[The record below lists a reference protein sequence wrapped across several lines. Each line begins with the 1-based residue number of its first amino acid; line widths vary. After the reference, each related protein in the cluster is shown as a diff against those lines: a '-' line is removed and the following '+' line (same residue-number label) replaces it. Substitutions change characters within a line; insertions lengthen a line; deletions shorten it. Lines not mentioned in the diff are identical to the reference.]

1 MGGTGWDIRQTLL
14 ATPLRNGLG
23 ERKPDAESVTLPIAS
38 RFHVSIAFHMN
49 SQGSIVAV
57 VFGLAIIWAVLRDAF
72 ETVVLPRRVTRQFK
86 LTAWFYRRT
95 WIPWARVARRIKT
108 TSRQQNFLGY
118 FGPLS
123 LILLLGFWAAGLI
136 LGFALIQFGIGGHEQ
151 LNQEPLT
158 FGRILYHSGETF
170 FTLGY
175 GDIVPTS
182 GAARALSVI
191 EAGMGFAFLGVVI
204 GYIPVV
210 YSSFSRREI
219 QISMLDARAGSPP
232 TAAELLVR
240 LAGRS
245 EDPGVDQKVLDEVL
259 RDWERWASELL
270 ESLISYPVLTFFR
283 SQHSNQSWLGALT
296 TILDV
301 TSLVLTGIE
310 GVHPGQ
316 AKLTFAMARH
326 AAVDLAQVVNAR
338 YDAAAVDRLPEAE
351 LGALGEA
358 LAAAGLR
365 LKSDAA
371 AREKLTKLRAM
382 YEPYVHAIARNLML
396 TLPPWRHPEKLRD
409 NWQAGPWDRLVQA
422 RGLAILGQKPRPTPA
437 QGAGEDHF

>member
-1 MGGTGWDIRQTLL
+1 
-14 ATPLRNGLG
+14 
-23 ERKPDAESVTLPIAS
+23 
-38 RFHVSIAFHMN
+38 MN
-49 SQGSIVAV
+49 SHGSIVATA
-57 VFGLAIIWAVLRDAF
+57 FGLAIIWSVLLDAF
-72 ETVVLPRRVTRQFK
+72 ETVVLPRRVTRHFK

-95 WIPWARVARRIKT
+95 WIPWRKIAGHIQT

-123 LILLLGFWAAGLI
+123 LILLLGFWATGLI
-136 LGFALIQFGIGGHEQ
+136 FGFALVQYGIGGHEQ
-151 LNQEPLT
+151 LIGEPLT
-158 FGRILYHSGETF
+158 FGKIVYHSGETF

-182 GAARALSVI
+182 GPARALSVI

-232 TAAELLVR
+232 SAVELLVR

-245 EDPGVDQKVLDEVL
+245 EDPGVEQKVLDDVL
-259 RDWERWASELL
+259 RDWERWAAELL
-270 ESLISYPVLTFFR
+270 ESQISYPVLTFFR
-283 SQHSNQSWLGALT
+283 SQHSNQSWLAALT
-296 TILDV
+296 TMLDV
-301 TSLVLTGIE
+301 TALVLTGIE
-310 GVHPGQ
+310 GVRPDQ

-338 YDAAAVDRLPEAE
+338 YDPAMLDRLPQAE
-351 LGALGEA
+351 LDALREA
-358 LAAAGLR
+358 LAAAGLHLR
-365 LKSDAA
+365 SDEYG
-371 AREKLTKLRAM
+371 RDKLTKLRSM
-382 YEPYVHAIARNLML
+382 YEPYVHSTGRNLMM
-396 TLPPWRHPEKLRD
+396 TLPQWIHAEKMRD

-422 RGLAILGQKPRPTPA
+422 KGLAVLGQKQRTPVA
-437 QGAGEDHF
+437 VDVDHF

>member
-1 MGGTGWDIRQTLL
+1 
-14 ATPLRNGLG
+14 
-23 ERKPDAESVTLPIAS
+23 
-38 RFHVSIAFHMN
+38 MN
-49 SQGSIVAV
+49 SHGSIVALV
-57 VFGLAIIWAVLRDAF
+57 LGLAIIWVVLLDAF
-72 ETVVLPRRVTRQFK
+72 ETVVLPRRVMRHFK
-86 LTAWFYRRT
+86 LTAWFYRKT
-95 WIPWARVARRIKT
+95 WIPWRNAARRIKT
-108 TSRQQNFLGY
+108 ASRQQNFLGY

-136 LGFALIQFGIGGHEQ
+136 FGFALVQYGIGGHEQ
-151 LNQEPLT
+151 LNKEPLT
-158 FGRILYHSGETF
+158 FGKIIYHSGETF

-182 GAARALSVI
+182 GGARALSVI

-210 YSSFSRREI
+210 YASFSRREI

-232 TAAELLVR
+232 SAVELLVR

-259 RDWERWASELL
+259 REWERWAGELL
-270 ESLISYPVLTFFR
+270 ESQISYPVLTFFR
-283 SQHSNQSWLGALT
+283 SQHSNQSWVGALT
-296 TILDV
+296 TMLDV

-338 YDAAAVDRLPEAE
+338 YDATAADRLPEADVT
-351 LGALGEA
+351 ALREE

-365 LKSDAA
+365 LRSDEYG
-371 AREKLTKLRAM
+371 RDKLAKLRSM
-382 YEPYVHAIARNLML
+382 YEPYVHSTAKNLML
-396 TLPPWRHPEKLRD
+396 ALPPWRFATKTRD
-409 NWQAGPWDRLVQA
+409 NWQAGPWDRVIQA
-422 RGLAILGQKPRPTPA
+422 RGLAVLGQKPVTPPR
-437 QGAGEDHF
+437 EDHF

>member
-1 MGGTGWDIRQTLL
+1 M
-14 ATPLRNGLG
+14 
-23 ERKPDAESVTLPIAS
+23 SS
-38 RFHVSIAFHMN
+38 H
-49 SQGSIVAV
+49 GSIVAT
-57 VFGLAIIWAVLRDAF
+57 VFGLIIIWVVLLDAF
-72 ETVVLPRRVTRQFK
+72 ETVVLPRRVTRHFK

-95 WIPWARVARRIKT
+95 WIPWRGIARHIRIA
-108 TSRQQNFLGY
+108 SRQQNFLGY

-136 LGFALIQFGIGGHEQ
+136 LGFALVQHGMGGHEQ
-151 LNQEPLT
+151 LGNEPIT
-158 FGRILYHSGETF
+158 FGRILYQSGETF

-182 GAARALSVI
+182 GGARALSVI

-210 YSSFSRREI
+210 YASFSRREI

-232 TAAELLVR
+232 SAAELLLR

-245 EDPGVDQKVLDEVL
+245 EDPGVDQRVLDEVL
-259 RDWERWASELL
+259 RDWERWAGELL
-270 ESLISYPVLTFFR
+270 ESHISYPVLSFFR
-283 SQHSNQSWLGALT
+283 SQHSNQSWVGALT
-296 TILDV
+296 TMLDV

-338 YDAAAVDRLPEAE
+338 YDPAAAERLREAD
-351 LGALGEA
+351 LIALRDV

-365 LKSDAA
+365 LRSDEYG
-371 AREKLTKLRAM
+371 RDKLAKLRSM
-382 YEPYVHAIARNLML
+382 YEPYVHSMARNLML
-396 TLPPWRHPEKLRD
+396 TLPLWRYEQKTRD
-409 NWQAGPWDRLVQA
+409 NWQAGPWDRLIQA
-422 RGLAILGQKPRPTPA
+422 RGLGALGAKTQAPT
-437 QGAGEDHF
+437 QVLTGEDHF

>member
-1 MGGTGWDIRQTLL
+1 MH
-14 ATPLRNGLG
+14 
-23 ERKPDAESVTLPIAS
+23 S
-38 RFHVSIAFHMN
+38 H
-49 SQGSIVAV
+49 GSIVAT
-57 VFGLAIIWAVLRDAF
+57 VFGLIIIWVVLLDAF
-72 ETVVLPRRVTRQFK
+72 ETVVLPRRVLRNFR
-86 LTAWFYRRT
+86 LTAYFYRRT
-95 WIPWARVARRIKT
+95 GVPWRKIASRITPAR
-108 TSRQQNFLGY
+108 RQQNFLGY

-136 LGFALIQFGIGGHEQ
+136 FGFALIQYGIGGHEQ
-151 LNQEPLT
+151 LSGERLN
-158 FGRILYHSGETF
+158 FGKILYHSGETF

-182 GAARALSVI
+182 GGARALSVL

-232 TAAELLVR
+232 AAVELLVR

-245 EDPGVDQKVLDEVL
+245 DGPSLEQSVLDQVL
-259 RDWERWASELL
+259 RDWERWSAELL
-270 ESLISYPVLTFFR
+270 ESHISYPVLSFFR

-296 TILDV
+296 TMLDV

-316 AKLTFAMARH
+316 ARLTFAMARH

-338 YDAAAVDRLPEAE
+338 YDPHAPARMMEADFE
-351 LGALGEA
+351 VLRNT
-358 LAAAGLR
+358 LADAGL
-365 LKSDAA
+365 
-371 AREKLTKLRAM
+371 KLRAGEDAKDKLSRLRSM
-382 YEPYVHAIARNLML
+382 YEPYVHSTGQNLML
-396 TLPPWRHPEKLRD
+396 SLPPWKHAEKMRD
-409 NWQAGPWDRLVQA
+409 NWQAGPWGRAL
-422 RGLAILGQKPRPTPA
+422 
-437 QGAGEDHF
+437 QG